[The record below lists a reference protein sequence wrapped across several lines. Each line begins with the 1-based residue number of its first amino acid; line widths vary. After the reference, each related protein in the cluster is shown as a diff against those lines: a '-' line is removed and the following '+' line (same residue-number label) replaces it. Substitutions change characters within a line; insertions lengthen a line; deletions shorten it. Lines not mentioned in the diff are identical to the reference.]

1 MQITIGFEGDDP
13 VADTVELRDWLHN
26 ARIREVDRV
35 TQEELPPKPGEQG
48 PMLLAILTVVL
59 GSKALVEL
67 VRSIHRFIEART
79 PKTTITIT
87 VGEKSIKIDYV
98 NPPSSA
104 ELVEQVKILAS
115 D

>member
-1 MQITIGFEGDDP
+1 MIKTGRRSGADDSATIS
-13 VADTVELRDWLHN
+13 THC
-26 ARIREVDRV
+26 V
-35 TQEELPPKPGEQG
+35 TGTNG
-48 PMLLAILTVVL
+48 
-59 GSKALVEL
+59 
-67 VRSIHRFIEART
+67 RSLRT